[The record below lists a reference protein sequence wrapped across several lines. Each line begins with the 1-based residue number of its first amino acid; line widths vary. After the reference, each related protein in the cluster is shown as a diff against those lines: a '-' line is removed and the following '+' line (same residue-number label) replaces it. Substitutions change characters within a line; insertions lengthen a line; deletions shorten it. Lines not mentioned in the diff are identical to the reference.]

1 MIPLRLVIDTNI
13 VVSAAIK
20 PDGLPRTVLML
31 AMTRPAKLYVSEPM
45 LDEYAE
51 VVARPEL
58 HIRKGLR
65 RQLLDLIAK
74 NSRLVMPL
82 RSLQITP
89 DPDDNKFMEC
99 ADKCRADYLITG
111 NLRHFP
117 KHWKQTKIVTARQFI
132 EIIGPHLIK

>member
-1 MIPLRLVIDTNI
+1 MIPLRLVVDTNI

-20 PDGLPRTVLML
+20 PDGLPRTVLLL
-31 AMTRPAKLYVSEPM
+31 AMTRPAKLYVSQAI
-45 LDEYAE
+45 LDEYGD
-51 VVARPEL
+51 VIARPEL

-74 NSRLVMPL
+74 HSRLVKPSRTL
-82 RSLQITP
+82 RITS
-89 DPDDNKFMEC
+89 DPDDNKFLEC

-117 KHWKQTKIVTARQFI
+117 SHWKQIKIVTARQFI
-132 EIIGPHLIK
+132 DIIGPHLIP